1 MDCSRCGDRDF
12 SFCRLLFFVRLNMA
26 KFKTKKEVNKPA
38 DELQERLQKDFI
50 VKNMPAFSSFS
61 GTNFGPSGEAAVKNL
76 DLKSKDRPN
85 SARSTGII
93 IVSAGL
99 VVIAVLFYLAY
110 RFLIVPA
117 MKTNIPAADGDTKT
131 TTSTPVTET
140 VSVPVTAEIATAT
153 IAVATATPTTTT
165 SVVEKLN
172 LPAVTDTDNDGLSD
186 MAETLLG
193 TNPQAADSDNDGY
206 SDKQEILSGYNP
218 SGAGKLGD
226 ISQLALYT
234 AANNIFAV
242 VYPNTW
248 TATSSASST
257 LFSAPDQSF
266 IQVSYEDSEQ
276 DNVDILSWYYSQFPE
291 DTDLNVGRL
300 LVGNMGAGILSA
312 DQQIAYFLAP
322 DHRHVYVVSYIKSG
336 DAVPYLE
343 IFKLMAATL
352 MIP

>member
-1 MDCSRCGDRDF
+1 
-12 SFCRLLFFVRLNMA
+12 MA
-26 KFKTKKEVNKPA
+26 KFRTKKEVNKPA

-61 GTNFGPSGEAAVKNL
+61 GTNYGPSGEAAIKNS
-76 DLKSKDRPN
+76 DLKNKDKPD

-93 IVSAGL
+93 IISAGL
-99 VVIAVLFYLAY
+99 VVIAILFYLAY

-117 MKTNIPAADGDTKT
+117 MKTNIPAAEENSKS

-140 VSVPVTAEIATAT
+140 VSSPVTAEIATAT
-153 IAVATATPTTTT
+153 ISIATATPATTTP
-165 SVVEKLN
+165 VEEKLS

-186 MAETLLG
+186 VAETLLG
-193 TNPQAADSDNDGY
+193 TNPQAADSDKDGY

-218 SGAGKLGD
+218 NGAGKLGD
-226 ISQLALYT
+226 SSQLALYT
-234 AANNIFAV
+234 AADGAFAV

-266 IQVSYEDSEQ
+266 IQISYEDSEQ
-276 DNVDILSWYYSQFPE
+276 DNVDILSWYSSQFPE
-291 DTDLNVGRL
+291 DTNLTAGRL
-300 LVGNMGAGILSA
+300 LAGNMGTGILSA

-336 DAVPYLE
+336 DAAPYLE

-352 MIP
+352 LIP